1 MKGLLE
7 IEIGVDLDAN
17 GILHRLVGGTAG
29 RMEFQRPFGFG
40 LLVLGDFDVITDP
53 DLRDLDRLV
62 HFLDIAFH
70 GGVKVIRRGFDLA
83 RSQRAGK
90 SADKSSTHRAD
101 HVIQRRRMLL
111 FGLNSVKLGDAAVDA
126 VGEGLFEVLDEG
138 PAQRRP
144 VLDDLDVTGV
154 NDLSHGM
161 LLVNPVNRTRPG
173 V

>member
-90 SADKSSTHRAD
+90 SAD
-101 HVIQRRRMLL
+101 
-111 FGLNSVKLGDAAVDA
+111 
-126 VGEGLFEVLDEG
+126 
-138 PAQRRP
+138 
-144 VLDDLDVTGV
+144 
-154 NDLSHGM
+154 
-161 LLVNPVNRTRPG
+161 
-173 V
+173 